1 MIFVLW
7 NLYSWACE
15 KFSLNT
21 PAYWGNLE
29 AGSWLIGE
37 KVLLSLKQKYFSSVE
52 ITQESEGIGIGALLS
67 GQEQVDVF
75 PDTLEVE
82 K

>member
-1 MIFVLW
+1 M
-7 NLYSWACE
+7 
-15 KFSLNT
+15 
-21 PAYWGNLE
+21 
-29 AGSWLIGE
+29 
-37 KVLLSLKQKYFSSVE
+37 LLSLKQKYFSSVE